1 MFSINTETSSVS
13 STEDFIE
20 SKREMK
26 QCTSLR
32 GSDKIFKDRSVL
44 HGEKQKITQQSVLD
58 NSTLLDN
65 VQLERA
71 ASSTKLS
78 MKEIV
83 STTVHLDNVNTD
95 QNYQR
100 VPKDGL
106 SRQSPKD
113 VKNIQKKKKG
123 KKFWAPKKKKKKK
136 KKS

>member
-1 MFSINTETSSVS
+1 MGSEAKTKRKRKPAPVVNKVEEMFK
-13 STEDFIE
+13 F
-20 SKREMK
+20 
-26 QCTSLR
+26 
-32 GSDKIFKDRSVL
+32 FKDRSVL
-44 HGEKQKITQQSVLD
+44 NNEKQKITQQNVVD

-113 VKNIQKKKKG
+113 VKNIQKNKKKKNWG
-123 KKFWAPKKKKKKK
+123 KILGPQKKKKKKK
-136 KKS
+136 KKK